1 MRRAVILILLY
12 AGLQL
17 VFPLG
22 VRRPETLALPIF
34 GFLILAAY
42 TVGELAS
49 ASRFPKIVG
58 YLVAGFVFGPAV
70 TGTVPYDVVNFL
82 EPVSELAVALIAF
95 LAGAELQWGEVRDRG
110 IIILKILVTE
120 LGLTFLLLTVTLLG
134 MHSFVPFLADAPFVE
149 VTVFTVLFASVAI
162 VHSPAVTMAM
172 LSETG
177 ARGPVARTTLGVVLV
192 ADVVVVLFFSATL
205 AVTRGLVPSAGGENA
220 EVASLAIILWEV
232 VGAGL
237 VGALLGGAIAIYL
250 RFFEHQLF
258 IFALIVAYFAAEIAG
273 LLHVERLLMLL
284 VAGFVAEAAAGGKG
298 EKLRHSM
305 ERAAAPVF
313 VVFFALAG
321 AKIQPSA
328 IVSMWVLV
336 IPLVAVRMAGI
347 WAGTQLGSRWA
358 GVAGPEKQYVWL
370 GLISQAGVAIGLS
383 AILANVY
390 PQRGEQLRTLF
401 LAIIAVNET
410 IGPILFRRALQKGGE
425 LTDTPLGHTHD
436 HEAFVTPPAGSP
448 RSTSPA

>member
-1 MRRAVILILLY
+1 MRRAVILVLLY

-22 VRRPETLALPIF
+22 ARRPETLALPIF

-42 TVGELAS
+42 TVGELAGS
-49 ASRFPKIVG
+49 ARLPKLVG
-58 YLVAGFVFGPAV
+58 YLAAGFVFGPAV
-70 TGTVPYDVVNFL
+70 LGTVPVDVVDFL

-95 LAGAELQWGEVRDRG
+95 LAGAELQWKELRDRG
-110 IIILKILVTE
+110 VVILKLLGAE
-120 LGLTFLLLTVTLLG
+120 LGLTFLALTLTLMA
-134 MHSFVPFLADAPFVE
+134 MHSFVPSLANAPMRE
-149 VTVFTVLFASVAI
+149 VVVFAVLFGSVAI

-192 ADVVVVLFFSATL
+192 ADVAVVVLFSLTL
-205 AVTRGLVPSAGGENA
+205 AMTRILVPAPTSGA
-220 EVASLAIILWEV
+220 EAVALLTIVWEV
-232 VGAGL
+232 VGAVL
-237 VGALLGGAIAIYL
+237 VGAVLGGLIAMYL

-321 AKIQPSA
+321 AAIQPDA
-328 IVSMWVLV
+328 VVDMWLLV
-336 IPLVAVRMAGI
+336 IPLCLVRAASIWGGTRI
-347 WAGTQLGSRWA
+347 GATWAGTA
-358 GVAGPEKQYVWL
+358 EPERRYVWM
-370 GLISQAGVAIGLS
+370 GLLSQAGVAIGLA
-383 AILANVY
+383 AIVSSVY
-390 PQRGEQLRTLF
+390 PQRGEDLQTLF
-401 LAIIAVNET
+401 LAMIAINQVV
-410 IGPILFRRALQKGGE
+410 GPILFRRALQKSGE
-425 LTDTPLGHTHD
+425 LSDTPLGHTHD
-436 HEAFVTPPAGSP
+436 HEAFTPSAGSP